1 MQTCDIVAKCP
12 IPCVSYG
19 SFKLFKT
26 TDWLSLLHHEH
37 YHTVKFMIVYFT
49 LLFKC
54 DLIYLYFFIN
64 LSF

>member
-19 SFKLFKT
+19 SFELFKT

-37 YHTVKFMIVYFT
+37 YHTVKFYDCLFYFVV
-49 LLFKC
+49 
-54 DLIYLYFFIN
+54 
-64 LSF
+64 